1 MLYFNEEVSNLL
13 ETFATWDRCFTV
25 SEVLEWSG
33 EAIDPAALR
42 RAFCDDSRFILLS
55 QPGWG
60 PECFLPERTMFR
72 WWANFNL
79 RLANIRQSR
88 LSERQLTTALNSLR
102 PEHIWFTPPVDML
115 NYGRQFG
122 FVCPA
127 WTHGFYVFPLAHLLS
142 QTTLMVLRT
151 FKATLVDFASPEIRN
166 DAIRKPVSDGIES
179 VLSQFPQRTSHIVK
193 AREGLPPHRKMT
205 LEELG
210 TAYGCTRERIRQIE
224 SKFWKRMKNPQVKG
238 RSPLVAILL
247 AELMRRQGSLVLDPG
262 QKETTFVCFLAKCL
276 GVPYVQTKVEDFVLL
291 GYSESDLTELSLHSS
306 VAEVADS
313 DRVAERLDC
322 GALSNL
328 GRNDLDRIAVAIAQD
343 RYGKLT
349 KQGKVYLTLQHL
361 GKPAHFSE
369 VAETYNWL
377 FPDAPMR
384 EHNVHAIMSRCG
396 EPDVEQ
402 YGIVWIGIKG
412 TYALKEHGYERP
424 RLGIFDAVTKVVEE
438 KYEETQKPVHISVIT
453 TELGKYRQFVNP
465 VSLAFATGTNPCLKQ
480 VSKNFFIPKD
490 PQQEIQPTDGASDLD
505 RILREFR
512 EEHSGNS

>member
-1 MLYFNEEVSNLL
+1 MLYFNEEASNLL
-13 ETFATWDRCFTV
+13 ETFAAWDQCFTIKDV
-25 SEVLEWSG
+25 MEWSG
-33 EAIDPAALR
+33 EVEDPAMLR
-42 RAFCDDSRFILLS
+42 KAFCEDSRFVLLS
-55 QPGWG
+55 ELGWG
-60 PECFLPERTMFR
+60 PECFLPEITMFR
-72 WWANFNL
+72 WWASFTL
-79 RLANIRQSR
+79 RLATIRQSR
-88 LSERQLTTALNSLR
+88 LSERQLTIAMNSLR
-102 PEHIWFTPPVDML
+102 PDGIWFSPPVDL
-115 NYGRQFG
+115 LDYGRRLG

-166 DAIRKPVSDGIES
+166 DAIQKPVSDGIES

-193 AREGLPPHRKMT
+193 AREELPPHRKMT

-224 SKFWKRMKNPQVKG
+224 SKFWKRMKPQVKG

-247 AELMRRQGSLVLDPG
+247 AELMRRQGSLVLDPR
-262 QKETTFVCFLAKCL
+262 QKETIFVCFLAKCL
-276 GVPYVQTKVEDFVLL
+276 GVPYVQTKVGDFVLL

-306 VAEVADS
+306 IAEVADS

-349 KQGKVYLTLQHL
+349 KQEKVYLTLQHL

-369 VAETYNWL
+369 VAEIYNWH
-377 FPDAPMR
+377 APMR

-465 VSLAFATGTNPCLKQ
+465 ASLAFATGTNPCLEQ
-480 VSKNFFIPKD
+480 VSKDYFIPKD
-490 PQQEIQPTDGASDLD
+490 PQREAQTTDEASDLD